1 MIAALGAIGR
11 WSVPGARSDFDVIAD
26 ELDELA
32 LRRRHHLND
41 FEDIKRQIRNAVD
54 RAQGHMSV
62 AEIARRL
69 ELDRSTLYRVY
80 LNGG

>member
-1 MIAALGAIGR
+1 MRDAPSDYDAL
-11 WSVPGARSDFDVIAD
+11 VD

-32 LRRRHHLND
+32 LRRQHELASRDELKS
-41 FEDIKRQIRNAVD
+41 DICALVA
-54 RAQGHMSV
+54 RAQEHMSI

-80 LNGG
+80 LNGA